1 MLTFTISS
9 KLDNYILLRNNQLNI
24 EVQQLELINQ
34 YIKRFNKYR
43 KNQRISKP
51 KIWKGIKTSSCLS
64 FYFLTVLTAF
74 SSSLFFSPSLQLHS
88 GPVQC
93 QTSHTGLSGQ
103 YLPQSIHIRC
113 LLTLRPLCGH
123 RGMRHKSCHQSL
135 GARIAKWQSGA
146 VQRRQCRC
154 RVCRSQICRNMCG
167 EYTERN

>member
-1 MLTFTISS
+1 MPF
-9 KLDNYILLRNNQLNI
+9 
-24 EVQQLELINQ
+24 
-34 YIKRFNKYR
+34 
-43 KNQRISKP
+43 
-51 KIWKGIKTSSCLS
+51 
-64 FYFLTVLTAF
+64 FLF
-74 SSSLFFSPSLQLHS
+74 SNCADCIFFPLFFSPSLQLHS

-135 GARIAKWQSGA
+135 GARIAKWQSRA

-167 EYTERN
+167 EYTERTECKYLLIFISLSLSSRHSRPRASTWYQWARSTT